1 MRPFMRLRHVRA
13 PILVGA
19 IASVALSLA
28 GCGASE
34 PSYYT
39 LNAVPGVAQGGGPIT
54 LKVRTPSV
62 ATMLDRD
69 YIVRNDQDNK
79 LKLAPDA
86 AWGEPLADMIGRGL
100 VADLQQ
106 RLPGTS
112 VFAEAGSIST
122 EAQAVVELDVSQFAE
137 DSQGHAEI
145 NALLSVQRPDSG
157 PAQSHVIH
165 LVASPQG
172 SDVAALAATLSQ
184 LLGQV
189 ADEAAREARA
199 LGPIAPD
206 TQTMPAQPRA

>member
-1 MRPFMRLRHVRA
+1 MRPFMRLRNVATPGRA
-13 PILVGA
+13 ASLCGA
-19 IASVALSLA
+19 LALAAMLA
-28 GCGASE
+28 GCGSSD

-39 LNAVPGVAQGGGPIT
+39 LSSVPGVAQSGGPVT

-62 ATMLDRD
+62 ASFLDRD
-69 YIVRNDQDNK
+69 YIVRNDRDNK
-79 LKLAPDA
+79 LKLADDA
-86 AWGEPLADMIGRGL
+86 AWGEPLADMIGRSL

-137 DSQGHAEI
+137 DSEGHAEI

-157 PAQSHVIH
+157 LAQSHVIH
-165 LVASPQG
+165 LLASPQG
-172 SDVAALAATLSQ
+172 TDTAAFAAALSQ
-184 LLGQV
+184 LLGEV

-199 LGPIAPD
+199 LCPIVVN
-206 TQTMPAQPRA
+206 PALR